1 MAIGDSYEIA
11 RLCLASS
18 APPPGTGGAADWR
31 TLIPSLATKVG
42 VPVPSMRPSLLSIGR
57 IPAVTGR
64 IASASARCRRLAT
77 TGTPTPSDVSAA
89 TAHSSPSTMPV
100 APEVEALVERIC
112 RLDLFQTA
120 QLVGLLKKA
129 LNLPD
134 VLPMMGAAP
143 PAAAT
148 TAASPAAA
156 AAPPQAEKS
165 EFRVTLDKFDPASK
179 AKIIREVKSLLPQ
192 LNLVEAKNFVEGAP
206 KLIKDKVKKEEAEK
220 IKKTLEDLGA
230 TVTLD

>member
-1 MAIGDSYEIA
+1 
-11 RLCLASS
+11 
-18 APPPGTGGAADWR
+18 
-31 TLIPSLATKVG
+31 
-42 VPVPSMRPSLLSIGR
+42 MRPSLLSISR
-57 IPAVTGR
+57 IPAVAVR

-134 VLPMMGAAP
+134 VLPVSMMGAAP
-143 PAAAT
+143 PMAAA

-206 KLIKDKVKKEEAEK
+206 KLIKEKVKKEEAEK